1 MIIVRYYTNV
11 FLGGASLGILQHE
24 VNIYLDK
31 LCTWLQYNKVQLSVN
46 KTKYMLFGPIIKAT
60 SSHNFYSITY
70 E

>member
-1 MIIVRYYTNV
+1 MIIVRYDTND

-46 KTKYMLFGPIIKAT
+46 KTKYVIWT
-60 SSHNFYSITY
+60 DN
-70 E
+70 

>member
-11 FLGGASLGILQHE
+11 FLGGVSLGILQHE

-46 KTKYMLFGPIIKAT
+46 KTKYVIWT
-60 SSHNFYSITY
+60 DN
-70 E
+70 